1 MTKIKIRIKKGCT
14 NFICWYKIE
23 TVTKKRKKERR
34 KQNNLKGCYIDNR

>member
-23 TVTKKRKKERR
+23 TVPKKGKKREE
-34 KQNNLKGCYIDNR
+34 NRITLRVVT